1 MRTDLNIFF
10 NRYSVFL
17 IVFFLSFSVLAED
30 ILILGLFK
38 GMVILRIDDVQ
49 HKLRTGDVSPEG
61 IKLVSANSEEAV
73 LEIRGQRQSFS
84 LGSHTRTSNVPS
96 RQTLS
101 EARIWSNRGMYTTPG
116 SINGLPVNFLVDT
129 GATWV
134 AMNAAQAKRL
144 GINYR
149 YEGKKGYASTAS
161 GVAQTYVVNLK
172 SVKVGDIELQQVK
185 GAVIE
190 GPGPDTV
197 LLGMSFLNQVKMQ
210 RDGKFMLLQKRN

>member
-1 MRTDLNIFF
+1 MLLRLNKFF
-10 NRYSVFL
+10 YRYP
-17 IVFFLSFSVLAED
+17 VFFVILFFSSSVLAED

-38 GMVILRIDDVQ
+38 DMAILRINDVQ

-73 LEIRGQRQSFS
+73 LEIRGRRQSFT
-84 LGSHTRTSNVPS
+84 LGSHLSTSNVPS

-116 SINGLPVNFLVDT
+116 SINGLPVSFLVDT

-134 AMNAAQAKRL
+134 AMNAAQARRL

-149 YEGKKGYASTAS
+149 YEGKKGFASTAS
-161 GVAQTYVVNLK
+161 GVAQTYIVNLK
-172 SVKVGDIELQQVK
+172 SVKVGNIELQQVK

-190 GPGPDTV
+190 GPGPETV
-197 LLGMSFLNQVKMQ
+197 LLGMSFLNKVKMQ
-210 RDGKFMLLQKRN
+210 HEGKVLLLQKHN